1 MKIWMVNQYAIPPDR
16 SGGTRHYSLARELEK
31 SGHEVTIFASCLD
44 YMKREQLPTFRD
56 ESQDY
61 DGVKFCFINSS
72 NYKKNG
78 VSRVKNMISFS
89 SNFLKVAQ
97 RKTGDLPDVIYGSSP
112 SPFAAQA
119 AMRLAKRFGIP
130 FVLEIRDLWPETL
143 VEVGG
148 MSRFHPFVIWLSMIE
163 KRLYKGAE
171 KIVTLLEDAK
181 SSIQTKV
188 PEKKE
193 ILWIPNGISFD
204 IVPEFKPAEEKECFE
219 LVYSGAHG
227 IANDLGTIIDA
238 ATILSETRISRKI
251 RFRLIGDGPEK
262 EKLKSIAK
270 ERQLLNV
277 IFEDPVPKREIYKRL
292 QEADA
297 CIMLLKPTSLF
308 DKGIS
313 PNKLF
318 DYMSVGRP
326 IIFSVSSSDNLVARY
341 GCGMTVEAGDPEE
354 LAKAAVKLS
363 TMTNDERTSMGLNGF
378 SSVMKHNDM
387 RILAKRLEA
396 FLVETEKQEL
406 SEKKYL

>member
-1 MKIWMVNQYAIPPDR
+1 LKIWMVNQYAIPPDR

-31 SGHEVTIFASCLD
+31 RGHEVTIFASCFD

-61 DGVKFCFINSS
+61 EGVKFCFIDSS
-72 NYKKNG
+72 SYEKNG

-238 ATILSETRISRKI
+238 ATILSKSRVPRKI

-262 EKLKSIAK
+262 ERLKSIAK

-313 PNKLF
+313 PNKLY

-326 IIFSVSSSDNLVARY
+326 ILFSVSTLDNVVQKAD
-341 GCGMTVEAGDPEE
+341 CGITVRAGDPKEMAEGTLRLLEISLDRRNQLGKKAYEYVKSTHNMEKLARKLEE
-354 LAKAAVKLS
+354 LLYRA
-363 TMTNDERTSMGLNGF
+363 
-378 SSVMKHNDM
+378 MK
-387 RILAKRLEA
+387 
-396 FLVETEKQEL
+396 
-406 SEKKYL
+406 

>member
-1 MKIWMVNQYAIPPDR
+1 MNIWMVNQYAIPPDR
-16 SGGTRHYSLARELEK
+16 SGGTRHYSLACELIK
-31 SGHEVTIFASCLD
+31 RGHEVKIFTSCLD

-163 KRLYKGAE
+163 KRLYKGAT

-181 SSIQTKV
+181 NSIQTRV
-188 PEKKE
+188 SENKE
-193 ILWIPNGISFD
+193 ISWIPNGISFD
-204 IVPEFKPAEEKECFE
+204 IVPEYKPAEEKEYFE

-238 ATILSETRISRKI
+238 ATILLESRTSRRI

-262 EKLKSIAK
+262 EKLKIIAK
-270 ERQLLNV
+270 ERQLLN
-277 IFEDPVPKREIYKRL
+277 ITFEDPVPKKEIYNKL

-313 PNKLF
+313 PNKLY

-326 IIFSVSSSDNLVARY
+326 ILFSVSTLDNVVQKA
-341 GCGMTVEAGDPEE
+341 GCGITVRAGDPKEMVKGILSLLEFSLDRRNQLGKNAYTYVKINHNMEE
-354 LAKAAVKLS
+354 LARKL
-363 TMTNDERTSMGLNGF
+363 EELLYRA
-378 SSVMKHNDM
+378 MK
-387 RILAKRLEA
+387 
-396 FLVETEKQEL
+396 
-406 SEKKYL
+406 

>member
-1 MKIWMVNQYAIPPDR
+1 MVNQYAIPPDR
-16 SGGTRHYSLARELEK
+16 SGGTRHYSLARELTK
-31 SGHEVTIFASCLD
+31 RGHEVTIFASCFD

-56 ESQDY
+56 ESQVY
-61 DGVKFCFINSS
+61 DGVKFCFVDSS
-72 NYKKNG
+72 SYEKNG
-78 VSRVKNMISFS
+78 FSRVKNMISFS

-97 RKTGDLPDVIYGSSP
+97 RNTEDLPDVIYGSSP

-119 AMRLAKRFGIP
+119 AMKLAKRTDVP

-148 MSRFHPFVIWLSMIE
+148 MSRFHPFVIWLSVIE
-163 KRLYKGAE
+163 KRLYKGAK

-181 SSIQTKV
+181 NSIQTKV
-188 PEKKE
+188 SEKKE

-204 IVPEFKPAEEKECFE
+204 IVPEYKPAEERECFE

-238 ATILSETRISRKI
+238 ATILSESRTSRKI

-262 EKLKSIAK
+262 DKLRTIAK
-270 ERQLLNV
+270 ERQLLNI
-277 IFEDPVPKREIYKRL
+277 IFEDPVPKREIYNKL
-292 QEADA
+292 QKADA

-313 PNKLF
+313 PNKLY

-326 IIFSVSSSDNLVARY
+326 ILFSVSTSDNIVEEA
-341 GCGMTVEAGDPEE
+341 GCGITVRSGNPEDLAKGSIELSTKSVDELQEMGKRAYSYVKTYHNMEKLTVRLEE
-354 LAKAAVKLS
+354 L
-363 TMTNDERTSMGLNGF
+363 F
-378 SSVMKHNDM
+378 SQCREDSKC
-387 RILAKRLEA
+387 
-396 FLVETEKQEL
+396 
-406 SEKKYL
+406 